1 MLPHSR
7 HIRRQSAT
15 QRNLKPRHRKSFQ
28 QLNSQILMLLLLL
41 RPVAS
46 WNPTPQSTS
55 TVPRQFWSLTS
66 TRRFHLHRNP
76 QPRWATCQR
85 RRWNHPGAPLSPD
98 TRALFPSVGT
108 PTPGT
113 GLFLLSMYWNLQNN
127 WELSLVCHWCK
138 SVSKRSPSSTSN
150 LKVCS
155 QCFWSLV
162 CHPSARGSKVFP
174 LNCYIVD
181 DGLFQLQLLGSV
193 WPKQLQVW
201 AYVTG
206 PIYVE
211 VDKPLF
217 FSFDHKILDP
227 RYVFVH
233 EKGFEE
239 SPHLLKFIE
248 KYVWIKSC
256 QHKERSSKHFDAEE
270 EKAVQI

>member
-1 MLPHSR
+1 MFPHSR
-7 HIRRQSAT
+7 HIRRQSAK
-15 QRNLKPRHRKSFQ
+15 QRNWKPRHRESFQ

-46 WNPTPQSTS
+46 WNPVPQSTS
-55 TVPRQFWSLTS
+55 TAPRQFWSLTS
-66 TRRFHLHRNP
+66 TRWFHLHRNP

-85 RRWNHPGAPLSPD
+85 RLQRWNHPGAPLSPD

-113 GLFLLSMYWNLQNN
+113 GLFFLSMYWNLQNN

-174 LNCYIVD
+174 SNCYIVD

-206 PIYVE
+206 PIYML
-211 VDKPLF
+211 KLTSPC
-217 FSFDHKILDP
+217 SFHLTI
-227 RYVFVH
+227 RYLIPDMFLSM
-233 EKGFEE
+233 KRALKN
-239 SPHLLKFIE
+239 PHIF
-248 KYVWIKSC
+248 WNS
-256 QHKERSSKHFDAEE
+256 
-270 EKAVQI
+270 